1 MTSFYTDVKQY
12 GNRMMV
18 RAIENGKRVKYE
30 IDYSPYLFVKSR
42 TGKGKYRSVYGDV
55 AEKMQFSSI
64 KEAKDFS
71 QKYSGVS
78 GFEFYGMTQF
88 VYPFI
93 NDTWPGEIAY
103 DRDHINVMS
112 LDIETMSDDG
122 FPDIKTANKALT
134 VITIS
139 DGKKYVVIGI
149 GDYKV
154 HRPDV
159 TYYKCVDEK
168 ELCARFLEEYRK
180 MDPDILTGWNIEF
193 FDIPYLI
200 NRIKVVMG
208 EAWVKMLSP
217 WNIVREGT
225 QKQNGVETQTFD
237 IAGVAVMDY
246 LTIYK
251 KWSFVQRESYKLDF
265 IANVEL
271 GIGKLDYS
279 EYGSLHGL
287 YEGNFQK
294 YVEYNILDT
303 DIINQL
309 DEKLK
314 LIDLMLAL
322 SYDGKLNYTDSLT
335 SVRMWDVII
344 HNYLMKSDIVI
355 PQFEKNTEDYS
366 FVGGYVKDPILGR
379 HDWVCS
385 FDLNSLYPH
394 LIMQYN
400 ISPEKYMGKIGFAGC
415 SVDGVLTGTFDDP
428 EIRDY
433 MTKKNVTLTPNG
445 CVWNRDEQGFLPQL
459 MEKMYVD
466 RSKFKK
472 MMLVEKQKYEDTGN
486 VEHKKLVV
494 RYDMIQMAKKIQ
506 LNCAYGAL
514 GNEWFR
520 WFNPDYAESVT
531 TGGQVSI
538 RWIEAKMNKFLNEKA
553 KTNNY
558 DYIVASDTDSIY
570 VRLEKIVTGVFG
582 ENADIQQAVS
592 YLDKLCSKV
601 IEPYIDE
608 SYQELATYV
617 NAFDQKMK
625 MKREA
630 IANKGIWTGKKHYML
645 NVYNNEGVQYNEPQL
660 KVMGIEAVRSST
672 PAACRDNIRESIKI
686 IMNKSEPDLI
696 KFVQDFRRNFIK
708 MRFDQVASPRGLNG
722 LHKYRD
728 SSAGWVKGTPIHV
741 RGALVYN
748 QMIDRHSL
756 QKKLEKVRDGDKIKF
771 CYLLTPNPTRENVIS
786 IPDTLPEEFFLGKYI
801 DYELQFEKVFAGPLR
816 SITDVIGW
824 NLEEKSTLEGF
835 FG

>member
-1 MTSFYTDVKQY
+1 MNFYTDVKQY
-12 GNRMMV
+12 GDRMMV

-30 IDYSPYLFVKSR
+30 MPYEPYLFVKSR
-42 TGKGKYRSVYGDV
+42 TGKGEYRSVYGDV
-55 AEKMQFSSI
+55 AEKMKFATI
-64 KEAKDFS
+64 KEAKEFS

-78 GFEFYGMTQF
+78 GFEFYGMNQF

-93 NDTWPGEIAY
+93 NDTWAGEIAY
-103 DRDHINVMS
+103 DRDMINVVS

-139 DGKKYVVIGI
+139 DGKKFVVIGV

-159 TYYKCVDEK
+159 TYYKCATEK
-168 ELCARFLEEYRK
+168 ELVARFLEEYRK

-193 FDIPYLI
+193 FDIPYLV

-208 EAWVKMLSP
+208 DGWVKMLSP

-225 QKQNGVETQTFD
+225 QRQNGTETQTFD
-237 IAGVAVMDY
+237 IAGVAIMDY
-246 LTIYK
+246 LAIYK
-251 KWSFVQRESYKLDF
+251 KWTFVQRESYKLDF
-265 IANVEL
+265 IAQTEL
-271 GIGKLDYS
+271 GLGKLDYS

-287 YEGNFQK
+287 YVGNFQK

-314 LIDLMLAL
+314 LIDLVLAL
-322 SYDGKLNYTDSLT
+322 TYDGKLNYTDSLT

-344 HNYLMKSDIVI
+344 HNYLMKSNIVV
-355 PQFEKNTEDYS
+355 PQHTKTDGDHS

-415 SVDGVLTGTFDDP
+415 SVDGVLTGSFKDEDVR
-428 EIRDY
+428 EY
-433 MTKKNVTLTPNG
+433 MTKHNAALTPNG
-445 CVWNRDEQGFLPQL
+445 CVWNRDSQGFLPQL
-459 MEKMYVD
+459 MEMMYLD
-466 RSKFKK
+466 RSKYKK
-472 MMLVEKQKYEDTGN
+472 MMLEAKQKYEDTN
-486 VEHKKLVV
+486 DVEYKKLAV

-506 LNCAYGAL
+506 LNSAYGAL
-514 GNEWFR
+514 GNQWFR
-520 WFNPDYAESVT
+520 WFNSDYAESIT
-531 TGGQVSI
+531 MGGQLSI
-538 RWIEAKMNKFLNEKA
+538 RWIEAKMNEFLNKKL
-553 KTNNY
+553 KTENY
-558 DYIVASDTDSIY
+558 DYIIASDTDSIY
-570 VRLEKIVTGVFG
+570 VRLNKIVTGVLG
-582 ENADIQQAVS
+582 ENADIQEAVT

-608 SYQELATYV
+608 SYAELATYV
-617 NAFDQKMK
+617 NAFDQKMR

-660 KVMGIEAVRSST
+660 KMMGIEAVKSST
-672 PAACRDNIRESIKI
+672 PAACRDNIKASIKI
-686 IMNKSEPDLI
+686 IMNKSEPELI
-696 KFVQDFRRNFIK
+696 DFVQGFRRDFIK
-708 MRFDQVASPRGLNG
+708 MRFDQVASPRGVNG
-722 LHKYRD
+722 IHKYKD